1 MTEELSVTTCVVNEL
16 GLTAVVKVSKL
27 DVVVVGNAL
36 AEERLWI
43 SFVVRNE
50 TKLLIVVGAAPERQI
65 DTADAM

>member
-16 GLTAVVKVSKL
+16 GLTAVVKGSKL
-27 DVVVVGNAL
+27 DVVGIAL